1 MYLVCI
7 FRDTTELET
16 QPASKDQVS
25 GKYSMSETSSI
36 IGQKRDAQKIHKKLL
51 HIKTI
56 Y

>member
-16 QPASKDQVS
+16 EPASKDQVS
-25 GKYSMSETSSI
+25 GKYSMSKTNSI
-36 IGQKRDAQKIHKKLL
+36 IGQKWDAQKIHKNLL